1 MTSSM
6 RRMVFCAV
14 LMGGAA
20 LVLGACGADSHSA
33 LPGFMRVQASDRPP
47 PEPSPDVKKMVRE
60 HLDSVFLPSSQ
71 PQAVRVSLPHRDVHG
86 PGWTACV
93 RAELTSAVG
102 KPVGPQTYRIVIEG
116 GAIADRRRVG
126 DEDNC
131 SSESYEPIQDPDST
145 SQYATRASR

>member
-33 LPGFMRVQASDRPP
+33 LPGFLRVQASDRPP
-47 PEPSPDVKKMVRE
+47 PEPAPDVRKMVRE
-60 HLDSVFLPSSQ
+60 QLDSVFIPASQ
-71 PQAVRVSLPHRDVHG
+71 PQRLRFSLPHRDVQG

-93 RAELTSAVG
+93 RAELTSATG
-102 KPVGPQTYRIVIEG
+102 KPLGPQTYRITIEE
-116 GAIADRRRVG
+116 GAIKDRRRV
-126 DEDNC
+126 DAEDNC
-131 SSESYEPIQDPDST
+131 YSESYDPI
-145 SQYATRASR
+145 